1 MRISEMPKVVEAGGR
16 NSISGLVTDA
26 KERREG
32 DRRLR
37 KVVHNFRKN
46 SKTPSLEAEDAQ
58 MGVVMPLLVG

>member
-37 KVVHNFRKN
+37 KVVHNFRKTR
-46 SKTPSLEAEDAQ
+46 KLRAWRLKMHKWA
-58 MGVVMPLLVG
+58 